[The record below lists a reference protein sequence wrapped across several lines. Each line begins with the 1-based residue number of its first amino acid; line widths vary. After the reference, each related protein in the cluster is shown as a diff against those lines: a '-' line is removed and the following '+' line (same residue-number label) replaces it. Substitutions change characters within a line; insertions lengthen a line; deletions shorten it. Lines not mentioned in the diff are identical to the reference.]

1 MERDSMVLYRSFIE
15 SIVKLEKQFDS
26 KMAMQLF
33 KAIAYYGVDGKIDD
47 DIDPIIDLMFT
58 SIKPQID
65 ANTKRFENGKKGGR
79 PKKTNGIKDKKPV
92 VSDKKTNGYE
102 SKKPMVSKDKTNG
115 YESKNHRLLDEKPN
129 VNVNGNVND
138 NENVN
143 LNVFNQKEKKLN
155 FSKDNIRAKHNQITD
170 NFKIDAP
177 SKLRKDKYLYEAFCK
192 WLIYNDVNDMQRV
205 EMHLKQFNRFCKE
218 QFTTESIIS
227 ATEHAILN
235 NHQTIHPKDK
245 IPQEKIYIWPD
256 QK

>member
-26 KMAMQLF
+26 EKAMQLF
-33 KAIAYYGVDGKIDD
+33 KAIAYYGVDGKINDD
-47 DIDPIIDLMFT
+47 VDPIIDLMFT

-79 PKKTNGIKDKKPV
+79 PKKTNGNKDKKPV
-92 VSDKKTNGYE
+92 VSDNKTNGYE
-102 SKKPMVSKDKTNG
+102 TKKPMVSKSKTNG
-115 YESKNHRLLDEKPN
+115 YESKNHRLLNEKPN

-138 NENVN
+138 NEND
-143 LNVFNQKEKKLN
+143 NVYNGKEKKLN
-155 FSKDNIRAKHNQITD
+155 FSKDNIRAKHKQITET
-170 NFKIDAP
+170 FQIDAP
-177 SKLRKDKYLYEAFCK
+177 NKLRKDKYLYEVFCK

-205 EMHLKQFNRFCKE
+205 EMHLKQFIRMCKKL
-218 QFTTESIIS
+218 FTTESIIE
-227 ATEHAILN
+227 ATEHAMLN
-235 NHQTIHPKDK
+235 NHKTIHPNDK